1 MFEPSVYLRRRQAL
15 CAAVRAA
22 GVPAGT
28 ILLPGNGE
36 SPVNYAD
43 NAYRFRQD
51 SSFLYCIGLA
61 EPDMAALIDIESGRT
76 VLFADELTMDMLVWT
91 GPRPKLTELAAAAAL
106 DEVRPFGELAA
117 AVQAGVRG
125 VADGAAGHGSTAA
138 AAGLPLYL
146 PPYRA
151 ATVLQLARLLAL
163 TPELVMDKASL
174 PLIRAFVA
182 VREIKDELE
191 IAEHERAVDI
201 SVDMHR
207 AVLAMVGPGR
217 TESELM
223 AEAVRVA
230 LAGGGMPSFQP
241 IATRRG
247 AVLHNHGY
255 TGVLAAGDLFL
266 LDAGAE
272 TLSGYAGDLT
282 STMPVSGRY
291 DSRQKAVYQLVLD
304 AGRTAAALLRPG
316 LPFLEAHLAA
326 ARTITAGLQALGL
339 MRGDID
345 ASVAAGAHALFFP
358 HGLGHQMGLDVHDM
372 EALGENHVG
381 YGELKRSSQFG
392 LRSLRLAKP
401 LRSGMVLTVE
411 PGIYFIEGL
420 IDDWQARGHLAE
432 FIDYPA
438 LAAWRSVGG
447 FRNEEDW
454 LITAD
459 AARRLG
465 KPFDKSV
472 AAMERA

>member
-1 MFEPSVYLRRRQAL
+1 V
-15 CAAVRAA
+15 
-22 GVPAGT
+22 
-28 ILLPGNGE
+28 
-36 SPVNYAD
+36 
-43 NAYRFRQD
+43 
-51 SSFLYCIGLA
+51 
-61 EPDMAALIDIESGRT
+61 
-76 VLFADELTMDMLVWT
+76 DEH
-91 GPRPKLTELAAAAAL
+91 RPFSDLAAALRAT
-106 DEVRPFGELAA
+106 
-117 AVQAGVRG
+117 QAS
-125 VADGAAGHGSTAA
+125 APAGR

-163 TPELVMDKASL
+163 TPDLVLERASL
-174 PLIRAFVA
+174 PLIRSFVA
-182 VREIKDELE
+182 VREIKDQLE
-191 IAEHERAVDI
+191 IAEHEQAVDI
-201 SVDMHR
+201 SIDMHR
-207 AVLAMVGPGR
+207 AVMAMAAPGR

-241 IATRRG
+241 IATVRG

-255 TGVLAAGDLFL
+255 TGVLRDGDLFL

-282 STMPVSGRY
+282 STMPVSGRF
-291 DSRQKAVYQLVLD
+291 SERQKAVYQLVLE
-304 AGRTAAALLRPG
+304 AGHTATALLRPG

-326 ARTITAGLQALGL
+326 ARTITVGLQALGL
-339 MRGDID
+339 MHGDVD
-345 ASVAAGAHALFFP
+345 ESVAAGAHALFFP

-381 YGELKRSSQFG
+381 YGDSVRSGQFG

-401 LRSGMVLTVE
+401 LRTGMVLTVE

-420 IDDWQARGHLAE
+420 IADWSARGHLAE
-432 FIDYPA
+432 FINYQS
-438 LAAWRSVGG
+438 LAGWVGLGG

-454 LITAD
+454 LLTD
-459 AARRLG
+459 AGARRLG

-472 AAMERA
+472 AAMERG